1 MTPRRAASSSPRMRA
16 AQTGR
21 PAAVRVLAGLGFDVN
36 ALRRTSALHEAA
48 WRGNLELVT
57 SLLDLGADPGLL
69 DTAFHA
75 TPLGWARHNQQHEV
89 AAYLAPLTPPAGPPG
104 PPSGPSNDVP

>member
-1 MTPRRAASSSPRMRA
+1 MVRA
-16 AQTGR
+16 AQIGR
-21 PAAVRVLAGLGFDVN
+21 AAAVRLLASLGFDVN

-104 PPSGPSNDVP
+104 PPSDPSNDVP